1 MDIIQKENN
10 EIAERLKQSDR
21 ILCTHLE
28 NLHFTSKRE
37 NDLYLMSTCWRSL
50 PMTVR
55 NVEEEYQLW
64 IQSYR
69 TRVPYCSIELAQ
81 RYGNTTN
88 KEKELCGGYEC
99 VRTPYNN
106 TKVPDNT
113 RVLFNTM
120 TKRV

>member
-1 MDIIQKENN
+1 MDIIQKEND

-28 NLHFTSKRE
+28 NLHFNSKRE

-50 PMTVR
+50 PMNVR
-55 NVEEEYQLW
+55 NVEKEYQLW
-64 IQSYR
+64 IQSFK
-69 TRVPYCSIELAQ
+69 TRVPYCSFELAQ
-81 RYGNTTN
+81 RYGNGTN
-88 KEKELCGGYEC
+88 KEKTLCGGYEC
-99 VRTPYNN
+99 VRQPYNN